1 MPASTVDFDGV
12 CLSANFEDFGVA
24 FYSERFFGGVDVEFA
39 KDTADRFMC
48 VAIKILV
55 SKHQHPVCVKHLFE
69 LVCSTTGEVA
79 QIESVDLGAEMWG
92 DGFDVH
98 GDILSAK

>member
-1 MPASTVDFDGV
+1 MPTSTVHFDCVGFGPNFKDFWV
-12 CLSANFEDFGVA
+12 TLNP
-24 FYSERFFGGVDVEFA
+24 ERFLGWVDVKLT
-39 KDTADRFMC
+39 KDTPHGFVC

-55 SKHQHPVCVKHLFE
+55 PKHQHPVCVKHLFE
-69 LVCSTTGEVA
+69 LVCSTIREVA
-79 QIESVDLGAEMWG
+79 QIESVDLGTEMWG

>member
-12 CLSANFEDFGVA
+12 CLSANFEDFGVP
-24 FYSERFFGGVDVEFA
+24 FDPKRLFGGVDVEFA
-39 KDTADRFMC
+39 KDTANGFMC

-55 SKHQHPVCVKHLFE
+55 PKHQHPVCVKHLFE

-79 QIESVDLGAEMWG
+79 QIESVDLGTEMWG